1 MGFKDANGIATA
13 QDGREVVGFVHVLDQ
28 NGEVGHALVEYRA
41 QPLEPTGKDGHGASF
56 CISEGM
62 GCRSRSHLDTSR
74 GWFSHRFPVDSQND
88 GVVASHTMKR
98 AGFAVA
104 LMLLSAAP
112 SLARPNN
119 IYDDQSV
126 YVNQRYSGSTRDP
139 WVGANRRDVYVNNQ
153 DTNSCVE
160 GSVIGGLLGAG
171 IGAAL
176 SRGNGRWVGVPVG
189 SAAGA
194 LLGCQVDGG

>member
-1 MGFKDANGIATA
+1 
-13 QDGREVVGFVHVLDQ
+13 
-28 NGEVGHALVEYRA
+28 
-41 QPLEPTGKDGHGASF
+41 
-56 CISEGM
+56 
-62 GCRSRSHLDTSR
+62 
-74 GWFSHRFPVDSQND
+74 
-88 GVVASHTMKR
+88 MKR

-112 SLARPNN
+112 SLARPDN
-119 IYDDQSV
+119 IYEDQSV
-126 YVNQRYSGSTRDP
+126 YVNQRYGGSSRDP

-176 SRGNGRWVGVPVG
+176 SRGNGRWVGFPLVVPLALCWAAKWMGADAISAPRWSRNWPPRWQLVRGFASCANSLAHRAHLLAIARVG
-189 SAAGA
+189 SSRHQAAA
-194 LLGCQVDGG
+194 

>member
-1 MGFKDANGIATA
+1 
-13 QDGREVVGFVHVLDQ
+13 
-28 NGEVGHALVEYRA
+28 
-41 QPLEPTGKDGHGASF
+41 
-56 CISEGM
+56 
-62 GCRSRSHLDTSR
+62 
-74 GWFSHRFPVDSQND
+74 
-88 GVVASHTMKR
+88 MKR

-104 LMLLSAAP
+104 LMLLSASS

-119 IYDDQSV
+119 FHDDQSA
-126 YVNQRYSGSTRDP
+126 YVNERYSGSARDP

-153 DTNSCVE
+153 DTNSCIE

-189 SAAGA
+189 GAAGA

>member
-1 MGFKDANGIATA
+1 
-13 QDGREVVGFVHVLDQ
+13 
-28 NGEVGHALVEYRA
+28 
-41 QPLEPTGKDGHGASF
+41 
-56 CISEGM
+56 M
-62 GCRSRSHLDTSR
+62 GCRSRSHPDASCGAL
-74 GWFSHRFPVDSQND
+74 SHRFPGGLQND
-88 GVVASHTMKR
+88 EVVASHTMKR

-112 SLARPNN
+112 SLARPNKV
-119 IYDDQSV
+119 YDDQSV
-126 YVNQRYSGSTRDP
+126 YVNQRYGGSARDP
-139 WVGANRRDVYVNNQ
+139 WVGANRRDVYVNSQ

-189 SAAGA
+189 GAAGA